1 MCIANKGNA
10 LILKKSPKTVER
22 ISKINVLM
30 EKAINE
36 VHAKPRITS
45 VRLPK
50 NIKNVENADL

>member
-1 MCIANKGNA
+1 MANKGNA
-10 LILKKSPKTVER
+10 LILKESPKTVER